1 MEMNSYMIEN
11 FATDAVKNYCL
22 HTSKIKSYIANEDK
36 EPGYDGHLKIYDSI
50 SQTKDDYLGNIPVQ
64 IKGKK
69 AKKKHPSLFKQ
80 NKVNKRDLEMYLKDG
95 GCYYF
100 VVLIN
105 ENGESQ
111 VYGRQLLPMYLK
123 YKLKSKSKSVT
134 IEMYEITSYKDFYDN
149 CIQYLKQSKKQA
161 NPIEFSINKKRNQK
175 MTITSPENIVTDK
188 NGFPLND
195 FYSFIHINDSDI
207 KVTVPDQILR
217 PEKFSKLQK
226 GSIYSEGKV
235 IYEGNIRFD
244 VTSTYTS
251 IIIDESFYLTKYNES
266 KKAKYSLLPIKNIDR
281 YLEILNL
288 VKALSNGGE
297 FIFEDVQVILDKF
310 KLDKSVDRITSI
322 LTQFKQVTAETDNLI
337 KKSTIINDDNI
348 EKQLSEM
355 VGIIKII
362 KNKEFNA
369 YNMKKDKFYKILF
382 GNNNFILWKY
392 NNVIYNVF
400 SDNFLKRVELVVDN
414 ETMLAIYSFNTS
426 FMINTIN
433 FDFQLIE
440 KYLKIEDFSN
450 ISIQKWN
457 YINNFCLELIK
468 SYDITK
474 ELGFLNIAEFIL
486 SNIDIKDIDST
497 FITKI
502 NLAQVKI
509 RKDERLESDL
519 KKLLVEL
526 KSKLESISSDDASL
540 HLSIIFGSKTEAMIY
555 FENLSEEELGVFKN
569 YPIYYLYQK
578 LL

>member
-69 AKKKHPSLFKQ
+69 AKKKQPSLFKQ

-207 KVTVPDQILR
+207 KVTVPDEILR

-226 GSIYSEGKV
+226 GSICSEGKV

-281 YLEILNL
+281 YLEVLNL

-310 KLDKSVDRITSI
+310 KLDKSVDRIISI
-322 LTQFKQVTAETDNLI
+322 LTQFKQVTVETDNLI

-348 EKQLSEM
+348 EKQLGEM

-382 GNNNFILWKY
+382 GNNNFVLWKY

-440 KYLKIEDFSN
+440 KY
-450 ISIQKWN
+450 
-457 YINNFCLELIK
+457 
-468 SYDITK
+468 
-474 ELGFLNIAEFIL
+474 
-486 SNIDIKDIDST
+486 
-497 FITKI
+497 
-502 NLAQVKI
+502 
-509 RKDERLESDL
+509 
-519 KKLLVEL
+519 
-526 KSKLESISSDDASL
+526 
-540 HLSIIFGSKTEAMIY
+540 
-555 FENLSEEELGVFKN
+555 
-569 YPIYYLYQK
+569 
-578 LL
+578 